1 MAIPRERNVQSRR
14 FIMAYVF
21 IKIITIIIIKY
32 THTHIYIYFKKM
44 LIFMQPLALIY
55 HS

>member
-1 MAIPRERNVQSRR
+1 MSLAIPRERNVQSRR

-32 THTHIYIYFKKM
+32 THTHIYIYFKKC
-44 LIFMQPLALIY
+44 LYLCNP
-55 HS
+55 